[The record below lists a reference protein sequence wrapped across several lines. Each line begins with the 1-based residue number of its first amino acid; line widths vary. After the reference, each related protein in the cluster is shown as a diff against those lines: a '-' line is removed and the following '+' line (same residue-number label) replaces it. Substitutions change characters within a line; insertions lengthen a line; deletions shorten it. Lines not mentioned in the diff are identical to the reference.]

1 VDTDFWAQVANP
13 AEKANLSPTMPCPE
27 LLCLI
32 SQAQSVLINGIK
44 NARPWRILT
53 AVITGFVDFLLQQPT
68 DIRV

>member
-1 VDTDFWAQVANP
+1 M
-13 AEKANLSPTMPCPE
+13 LCPE